1 MSSDDSK
8 RHVNPQALQDMLT
21 TLKEGGVMVTQD
33 AYRHL
38 VTDYYDS
45 IDNVE
50 AKSKLRW
57 LKHRYDPAAALPRLD
72 TMEDHLQSCGI
83 VKLQD
88 SWWQFPVKEV
98 ASE

>member
-1 MSSDDSK
+1 MSTDSK
-8 RHVNPQALQDMLT
+8 HVEPLALQDMLT
-21 TLKEGGVMVTQD
+21 RLKEAGVMVTQD
-33 AYRHL
+33 AFRHL

-45 IDNVE
+45 IGDVA

-72 TMEDHLQSCGI
+72 TMEEHLKSCGI
-83 VKLQD
+83 ARLQE
-88 SWWQFPVKEV
+88 SWWQFPGKEV